1 MNSITEENYLKA
13 MYTISEQTGDV
24 TAVELSKH
32 LNIKMPTV
40 NSMMRKLA
48 DRGLVKYESYKP
60 YQLTQ
65 EGKRQAALIIRKHR
79 LTEMFLVEK
88 MSFGWEEV
96 HEIAEQVEHVKSPAF
111 FEKMDQILGFPTVD
125 PHGSPIPD
133 KEGNIEWVS
142 YRSLSDCQVGEKVN
156 VVAVTNSSKEF
167 LNFLNGKD
175 IQLNIQMIVSEKE
188 PFDGSVKVKYKNR
201 EESFSKQVGDNLL
214 VKKNMD

>member
-1 MNSITEENYLKA
+1 

-65 EGKRQAALIIRKHR
+65 EGKKQAALVIRKHR

-88 MSFGWEEV
+88 MNFGWEEV

-111 FEKMDQILGFPTVD
+111 FEKMDQILGFPKVD

-133 KEGNIEWVS
+133 KEGNIDWVS
-142 YRSLSDCQVGEKVN
+142 YRSLSDCEVGEQVN

-175 IQLNIQMIVSEKE
+175 IQLNILLTVSEKE
-188 PFDGSVKVKYKNR
+188 EFDGSVKVKYKNR

-214 VKKNMD
+214 VKKID

>member
-1 MNSITEENYLKA
+1 
-13 MYTISEQTGDV
+13 MYTISEQSGDV

-32 LNIKMPTV
+32 LGIKMPTV

-48 DRGLVKYESYKP
+48 ERGLVKYESYKP
-60 YQLTQ
+60 YQLTN
-65 EGKRQAALIIRKHR
+65 EGRKQAALIIRKHR

-88 MSFGWEEV
+88 MNFGWEEV

-142 YRSLSDCQVGEKVN
+142 YRSLSDCEIGEKVS

-167 LNFLNGKD
+167 LHFLNGKD
-175 IQLNIQMIVSEKE
+175 IQLNIQLTVLEKE
-188 PFDGSVKVKYKNR
+188 AFDGSIKVQYKKT

-214 VKKNMD
+214 VKKID

>member
-24 TAVELSKH
+24 AAVELSKH

-48 DRGLVKYESYKP
+48 ERGLVKYESYKP
-60 YQLTQ
+60 YQLTE
-65 EGKRQAALIIRKHR
+65 EGKKQAALIIRKHR

-88 MSFGWEEV
+88 MNFGWEEV

-111 FEKMDQILGFPTVD
+111 FEKMDQILGFPKLD

-142 YRSLSDCQVGEKVN
+142 YRSLSDCEVGEQVH

-175 IQLNIQMIVSEKE
+175 VQLNIQVELIEKE
-188 PFDGSVKVKYKNR
+188 PFDGSVKVRYKNR

-214 VKKNMD
+214 VKKIS

>member
-13 MYTISEQTGDV
+13 MYTISEQNGEV

-60 YQLTQ
+60 YQLTE
-65 EGKRQAALIIRKHR
+65 EGKKQAALIIRKHR

-88 MSFGWEEV
+88 MNFGWEEV

-133 KEGNIEWVS
+133 QEGNIEWVS
-142 YRSLSDCQVGEKVN
+142 YRSLSDCEIGERIK
-156 VVAVTNSSKEF
+156 VVAVTNSSKAF

-175 IQLNIQMIVSEKE
+175 IQLNIQMRVVEIE
-188 PFDGSVKVKYKNR
+188 PFDGSIKVAYKNR
-201 EESFSKQVGDNLL
+201 EESFSKMVGDNLL
-214 VKKNMD
+214 VKRVD